1 MSTFRTRA
9 GEVSALEG
17 LKAQERLVLLAW
29 LTHANPEGVAW
40 PSIARL
46 ARMTSLG
53 ERTVRRELKR
63 LRERGVLEERGRT
76 KKGALVLRFQ
86 SCPQRSRGPRSSRT
100 VASGQAGRANPAW
113 EADEQ
118 IQVNETRRTKPYPYP
133 LPSGEGDRDQVAFI
147 LEWVRTAEVD
157 EVWWAMAVDGH
168 PGVCHQVH
176 RAMAASKKA
185 GGYRGS
191 LRYRRIR
198 GSLVEAAQRQTSQDS
213 PS

>member
-1 MSTFRTRA
+1 MSTFRMRA
-9 GEVSALEG
+9 GQVFALEG

-29 LTHANPEGVAW
+29 LTHADPEGVAW

-46 ARMTSLG
+46 ALMTSLG
-53 ERTVRRELKR
+53 ERTVRRELKS

-76 KKGALVLRFQ
+76 KRGALVLQFQ
-86 SCPQRSRGPRSSRT
+86 SHPQRSRGPRSQRT
-100 VASGQAGRANPAW
+100 VASGQAGRSGPAR

-118 IQVNETRRTKPYPYP
+118 TQEKKTSRTKPYPYP

-147 LEWVRTAEVD
+147 LEWVQQAEVD
-157 EVWWAMAVDGH
+157 ETWWAMAADGH

-198 GSLVEAAQRQTSQDS
+198 DSLARAARHRTWR
-213 PS
+213 